1 MAQAT
6 ITLELFKSGIHLSC
20 EETGTDEFIPNGDGN
35 KLMEILNNIQ
45 DITDPDTRW
54 GLTEKGKRLVQL
66 LDEGLSWEEAE
77 EQLEKEFPA

>member
-20 EETGTDEFIPNGDGN
+20 EETDTDEFIPNGDGN

-45 DITDPDTRW
+45 DITDPDARW